1 MAERYDYDLDET
13 LNLYLD
19 GRLSGEKLEAFERRV
34 RSDPKLLRAVEFHRG
49 LTLDS
54 R

>member
-1 MAERYDYDLDET
+1 MAERYDHDLDET

-34 RSDPKLLRAVEFHRG
+34 RSDPKLLRAVEFHG
-49 LTLDS
+49 D
-54 R
+54 